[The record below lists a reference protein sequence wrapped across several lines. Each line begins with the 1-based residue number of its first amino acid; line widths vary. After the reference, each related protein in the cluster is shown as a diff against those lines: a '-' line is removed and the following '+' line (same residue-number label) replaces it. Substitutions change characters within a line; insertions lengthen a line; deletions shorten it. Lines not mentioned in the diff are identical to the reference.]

1 MAATRLDSDERRQ
14 RIVDAAIPLFARK
27 GFGGTTTRELAEAA
41 GISEALLFRHC
52 PSKELLYREI
62 LQQVGCQGDPVLEQL
77 ATLPATTATLVGMVR
92 FMVRRFVAGS
102 DADRAD
108 LDPRLRLILH
118 SCLEN
123 GDYARELFDAV
134 FARVVPFFNASLDAA
149 VQAGDILL
157 PPTSR
162 ESGEDRRSNQFWFGH
177 HVATMIAIAA
187 LLGRHRTVRW
197 FVIIGLALLVV
208 LGALYGFNRYR
219 SQAIATFFAN
229 NKPPPAQIAAVTA
242 GTQSVPRFAA
252 AIGSLAAVHQV
263 TITPEVG
270 GKVTAIYFTPG
281 ATGKAGDP
289 LVQLNDAP
297 ERGDLANYEAQSRM
311 AALSLERN
319 SQLANKQFASRETVD
334 QNQSQLDQARA
345 QILKTQA
352 LIGQKLIRAPFAGR
366 LGIRQIEVGQYVSP
380 GAAVVT
386 LTDLKELYVNFTL
399 ASTWKGQIE
408 LGQKVNVTADAF
420 PGRSFTATITTIEP
434 QIRSDTRTLT
444 AQATLA
450 NPDEALLPGMFVNS
464 AVVLPAEPDK
474 VVLPE
479 TAVDYTL
486 YGDSVYVVR
495 Q

>member
-1 MAATRLDSDERRQ
+1 MDGEIKFASADSGTADALVHQ
-14 RIVDAAIPLFARK
+14 RDTMDR
-27 GFGGTTTRELAEAA
+27 
-41 GISEALLFRHC
+41 
-52 PSKELLYREI
+52 
-62 LQQVGCQGDPVLEQL
+62 
-77 ATLPATTATLVGMVR
+77 PA
-92 FMVRRFVAGS
+92 
-102 DADRAD
+102 
-108 LDPRLRLILH
+108 
-118 SCLEN
+118 
-123 GDYARELFDAV
+123 
-134 FARVVPFFNASLDAA
+134 
-149 VQAGDILL
+149 
-157 PPTSR
+157 
-162 ESGEDRRSNQFWFGH
+162 
-177 HVATMIAIAA
+177 
-187 LLGRHRTVRW
+187 LGRPRTVRW

-270 GKVTAIYFTPG
+270 GKVTAVY
-281 ATGKAGDP
+281 
-289 LVQLNDAP
+289 
-297 ERGDLANYEAQSRM
+297 
-311 AALSLERN
+311 
-319 SQLANKQFASRETVD
+319 
-334 QNQSQLDQARA
+334 
-345 QILKTQA
+345 
-352 LIGQKLIRAPFAGR
+352 
-366 LGIRQIEVGQYVSP
+366 
-380 GAAVVT
+380 
-386 LTDLKELYVNFTL
+386 FTL

-495 Q
+495 EEGSGADGKPILKVHRTPVKIGQRWEGKAAILDGLKAGEQVVAAGQVKLQDGAQVIVTGNPPPQPPANPTLH

>member
-1 MAATRLDSDERRQ
+1 MDGEIKFASADSGTADALVHQ
-14 RIVDAAIPLFARK
+14 RDTMDR
-27 GFGGTTTRELAEAA
+27 
-41 GISEALLFRHC
+41 
-52 PSKELLYREI
+52 
-62 LQQVGCQGDPVLEQL
+62 
-77 ATLPATTATLVGMVR
+77 PA
-92 FMVRRFVAGS
+92 
-102 DADRAD
+102 
-108 LDPRLRLILH
+108 
-118 SCLEN
+118 
-123 GDYARELFDAV
+123 
-134 FARVVPFFNASLDAA
+134 
-149 VQAGDILL
+149 
-157 PPTSR
+157 
-162 ESGEDRRSNQFWFGH
+162 
-177 HVATMIAIAA
+177 
-187 LLGRHRTVRW
+187 LGRPRTVRW
-197 FVIIGLALLVV
+197 FAIIGLALLVV

-281 ATGKAGDP
+281 ATVKAGDP

-444 AQATLA
+444 AQAALA

-495 Q
+495 EEGSGADGKPILKVHRTPVKIGQRWEGKAAILDGLKAGEQVVAAGQVKLQDGAQVIVTGNPPPQPPANPTLH